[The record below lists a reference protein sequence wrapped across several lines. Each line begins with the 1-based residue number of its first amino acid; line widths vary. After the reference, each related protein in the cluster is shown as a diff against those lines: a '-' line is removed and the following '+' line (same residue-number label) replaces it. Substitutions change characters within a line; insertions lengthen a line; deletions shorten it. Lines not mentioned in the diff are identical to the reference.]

1 MLMFDP
7 QYVRPDDVGTQRNKT
22 LLLTKP
28 ESVQEVESVA
38 YRDRD
43 QAGHKAIPRAVIAY
57 ERRKTESRD
66 RRQHE
71 RRQENDLPLLDTRCH
86 RERRKQLRREHD
98 AVLPGS
104 EKSSNRSRVGVNEIV

>member
-7 QYVRPDDVGTQRNKT
+7 QYVRPDDVGTQRNKI

-43 QAGHKAIPRAVIAY
+43 QAGSKAIPHPVIAH

-71 RRQENDLPLLDTRCH
+71 RRQENNLPLLDTRCN
-86 RERRKQLRREHD
+86 RERRKQRRREHD
-98 AVLPGS
+98 GLLSWA
-104 EKSSNRSRVGVNEIV
+104 EKPSNRLRVGVNEVV